1 MERNRKIKTLSLVAL
16 IVAVLG
22 LGVAFAALSSK
33 LTINGSAKAQAGSW
47 NIHFAKTLDM
57 PTQTTGNAS
66 FTEPTLYDTSI
77 LGFKAT
83 VTKPGDS
90 VTYYFDIVN
99 SGTVDAL
106 VDSYVF
112 ESGYQDCAATRVSDH
127 PECKLYD
134 FNSDGVI
141 NGSDYSVIKASIKY
155 GLYYTDNNKEIK
167 SDDTISA
174 GETKHAKL
182 VVEYLSGSKYLLPD
196 GLQITSIKNTPI
208 TINYVQSNYYD
219 IVQ

>member
-1 MERNRKIKTLSLVAL
+1 MERNRKIKILSLVAL

-22 LGVAFAALSSK
+22 LGVAFAALSSQ

-57 PTQTTGNAS
+57 PTQTTGDAS
-66 FTEPTLYDTSI
+66 FTEPTLSDTSI

-106 VDSYVF
+106 VDNYVF

-155 GLYYTDNNKEIK
+155 GLYYTDNNKEIIAG
-167 SDDTISA
+167 DEIRA

-182 VVEYLSGSKYLLPD
+182 VVEYFSGSIFLLPD

-219 IVQ
+219 LEQ

>member
-1 MERNRKIKTLSLVAL
+1 MEKNRKIKTLSLVAL

-22 LGVAFAALSSK
+22 LGVAFAALSSQ

-57 PTQTTGNAS
+57 PTQTTGDAS
-66 FTEPTLYDTSI
+66 FTEPTLSDTSI

-106 VDSYVF
+106 VDNYVF

-141 NGSDYSVIKASIKY
+141 NVSDYSVIKASIKY
-155 GLYYTDNNKEIK
+155 GLYYTDNNKEIIAG
-167 SDDTISA
+167 DEIRA

-182 VVEYLSGSKYLLPD
+182 VVEYLSGSIFLLPD
-196 GLQITSIKNTPI
+196 GMQITSINNTPI

-219 IVQ
+219 LEQ

>member
-57 PTQTTGNAS
+57 PTQTTGDAS
-66 FTEPTLYDTSI
+66 FTEPTLSDTSI

-106 VDSYVF
+106 IEDYVF
-112 ESGYQDCAATRVSDH
+112 KTGYLECSGSRVSDH
-127 PECKLYD
+127 PECKIYD
-134 FNSDGVI
+134 FNSDGFVD
-141 NGSDYSVIKASIKY
+141 SKDYGVWNASIKY

-167 SDDTISA
+167 SGDTISA

-182 VVEYLSGSKYLLPD
+182 VVEYLSSSKYLLPD
-196 GLQITSIKNTPI
+196 GLQITSMKNTPI

-219 IVQ
+219 IEQ

>member
-1 MERNRKIKTLSLVAL
+1 MERNRKIKILSLVAL

-22 LGVAFAALSSK
+22 LGVAFAALSSQ

-47 NIHFAKTLDM
+47 NIHFVKTLDM
-57 PTQTTGNAS
+57 PTQTTGDAS
-66 FTEPTLYDTSI
+66 FTEPTLSDTSI

-106 VDSYVF
+106 VDDYVF
-112 ESGYQDCAATRVSDH
+112 RSGCQDCAATEVSDQ
-127 PECKLYD
+127 PECKQYD
-134 FNSDGVI
+134 FNSDGYV
-141 NGSDYSVIKASIKY
+141 NASDFNVLKQSIKY

-182 VVEYLSGSKYLLPD
+182 VVEYLSGSKFLLPD
-196 GLQITSIKNTPI
+196 GMQITSINNTPI

-219 IVQ
+219 LEQ

>member
-22 LGVAFAALSSK
+22 LGVAFAALSSQ

-57 PTQTTGNAS
+57 PTQTTGDAS
-66 FTEPTLYDTSI
+66 FTEPTLSDTSI

-106 VDSYVF
+106 VDNYVF

-155 GLYYTDNNKEIK
+155 GLYYTDNNKEIIAG
-167 SDDTISA
+167 DEIRA

-182 VVEYLSGSKYLLPD
+182 VVEYFSGSIFLLPD

-219 IVQ
+219 LEQ

>member
-155 GLYYTDNNKEIK
+155 GLYYTDNNKKIIAGDEIR
-167 SDDTISA
+167 A
-174 GETKHAKL
+174 GETKDAKL
-182 VVEYLSGSKYLLPD
+182 VVENFSGSIFLLPD

-219 IVQ
+219 LEQ

>member
-47 NIHFAKTLDM
+47 NIHFTKTLDM

-66 FTEPTLYDTSI
+66 FTEPTLSDTSI

-112 ESGYQDCAATRVSDH
+112 EYGYH
-127 PECKLYD
+127 EC
-134 FNSDGVI
+134 
-141 NGSDYSVIKASIKY
+141 
-155 GLYYTDNNKEIK
+155 
-167 SDDTISA
+167 
-174 GETKHAKL
+174 
-182 VVEYLSGSKYLLPD
+182 SGS
-196 GLQITSIKNTPI
+196 
-208 TINYVQSNYYD
+208 
-219 IVQ
+219 IVSE

>member
-66 FTEPTLYDTSI
+66 FTEPTLSDTSI

-106 VDSYVF
+106 VDNYVF

-155 GLYYTDNNKEIK
+155 GLYYTDNNKEIIAG
-167 SDDTISA
+167 DEIRA

-182 VVEYLSGSKYLLPD
+182 VVKYLSSSKYLLPD
-196 GLQITSIKNTPI
+196 GVQITSIKNTPI
-208 TINYVQSNYYD
+208 TIDFVQSSYGNEW
-219 IVQ
+219 

>member
-22 LGVAFAALSSK
+22 LGVAFAALSSQ

-155 GLYYTDNNKEIK
+155 GLYYTDNNKEIIAG
-167 SDDTISA
+167 DEIRA

-182 VVEYLSGSKYLLPD
+182 VVEYFSGSIFLLPD

-208 TINYVQSNYYD
+208 TIDFVQSSYGD
-219 IVQ
+219 EW

>member
-1 MERNRKIKTLSLVAL
+1 MAL

-22 LGVAFAALSSK
+22 LGVAFAALSSQ

-57 PTQTTGNAS
+57 PTQTTGDAS
-66 FTEPTLYDTSI
+66 FTEPTLSDTSI

-106 VDSYVF
+106 VEDYVF
-112 ESGYQDCAATRVSDH
+112 RSGYQDCSGRRVSDH
-127 PECKLYD
+127 PECKIYD
-134 FNSDGVI
+134 FNSDGNVTA
-141 NGSDYSVIKASIKY
+141 SDSSVWRTSIKY

-167 SDDTISA
+167 SGDTISA

-182 VVEYLSGSKYLLPD
+182 VVEYLSSSKYLLPD
-196 GLQITSIKNTPI
+196 GVQITSIKNTPI
-208 TINYVQSNYYD
+208 TIDFVQSSYGD
-219 IVQ
+219 EW

>member
-57 PTQTTGNAS
+57 PTQTTGDAS
-66 FTEPTLYDTSI
+66 FTEPTLSDTSI

-106 VDSYVF
+106 IEDYVF
-112 ESGYQDCAATRVSDH
+112 KTGYLECSGESFSDH
-127 PECKLYD
+127 PECKIYD
-134 FNSDGVI
+134 FNSDGFVDS
-141 NGSDYSVIKASIKY
+141 NDYGVWNASIKY

-167 SDDTISA
+167 SGDTISA

-182 VVEYLSGSKYLLPD
+182 VVEYLSSSKYLLPD
-196 GLQITSIKNTPI
+196 GMQITSIKNTPI
-208 TINYVQSNYYD
+208 TIDFVQSSYGNEW
-219 IVQ
+219 

>member
-66 FTEPTLYDTSI
+66 FTEPTLSDTSI

-106 VDSYVF
+106 VEDYVF
-112 ESGYQDCAATRVSDH
+112 RSGYQDCSGRRVSDH
-127 PECKLYD
+127 PECKIYD
-134 FNSDGVI
+134 FNSDGNVTASDSSVWRTSI
-141 NGSDYSVIKASIKY
+141 NY

-167 SDDTISA
+167 SGDKIRA

-182 VVEYLSGSKYLLPD
+182 VVEYLSSSKYLLPD
-196 GLQITSIKNTPI
+196 GMQITSMKNKPI
-208 TINYVQSNYYD
+208 TIDFVQSSYGD
-219 IVQ
+219 EW

>member
-66 FTEPTLYDTSI
+66 FTEPTLSDTSI

-106 VDSYVF
+106 VDNYVF

-155 GLYYTDNNKEIK
+155 GLYYTDNNKEIIAG
-167 SDDTISA
+167 DEIRA

-182 VVEYLSGSKYLLPD
+182 VVEYLSSSKYLLPD
-196 GLQITSIKNTPI
+196 GMQITSMKNKPI
-208 TINYVQSNYYD
+208 TIDFVQSSYGD
-219 IVQ
+219 E

>member
-66 FTEPTLYDTSI
+66 FTEPTLSDTSI

-106 VDSYVF
+106 VDNYVF

-127 PECKLYD
+127 PECKQYD
-134 FNSDGVI
+134 FDSDGNVFAA
-141 NGSDYSVIKASIKY
+141 DYGVWNASIKY
-155 GLYYTDNNKEIK
+155 GLYYTDNNKEIIAG
-167 SDDTISA
+167 DEIRA

-182 VVEYLSGSKYLLPD
+182 VVEYFSGSIFLLPD

-208 TINYVQSNYYD
+208 TIDFVQSSYGNEW
-219 IVQ
+219 

>member
-22 LGVAFAALSSK
+22 LGVAFAALSSQ

-47 NIHFAKTLDM
+47 NIHFSKTLDM
-57 PTQTTGNAS
+57 PTQTTGDAS
-66 FTEPTLYDTSI
+66 FTEPTLSDTSI

-112 ESGYQDCAATRVSDH
+112 EYGYHECSGSRVSDH
-127 PECKLYD
+127 PECKIYD
-134 FNSDGVI
+134 FNSDGLV
-141 NGSDYSVIKASIKY
+141 NYADYSVWKASIKY
-155 GLYYTDNNKEIK
+155 GLYYTDNNKEIIA
-167 SDDTISA
+167 DDEIRA

-182 VVEYLSGSKYLLPD
+182 VVEYLSSSKYLLPD
-196 GLQITSIKNTPI
+196 GMQITSMKNTPI

-219 IVQ
+219 LEQ

>member
-1 MERNRKIKTLSLVAL
+1 MEHPFCKDFRYANTNNRRCLFYRT
-16 IVAVLG
+16 
-22 LGVAFAALSSK
+22 
-33 LTINGSAKAQAGSW
+33 
-47 NIHFAKTLDM
+47 NIIWYIYFR
-57 PTQTTGNAS
+57 
-66 FTEPTLYDTSI
+66 
-77 LGFKAT
+77 FKAT

-106 VDSYVF
+106 VDNYVF

-155 GLYYTDNNKEIK
+155 GLYYTDNNKEIIAG
-167 SDDTISA
+167 DEIRA

-182 VVEYLSGSKYLLPD
+182 VVEYFSGSIFLLPD

-219 IVQ
+219 LEQ

>member
-47 NIHFAKTLDM
+47 NIHFAKTLNM

-66 FTEPTLYDTSI
+66 FTEPTLSDTSI

-106 VDSYVF
+106 VDNYVF

-141 NGSDYSVIKASIKY
+141 NGSDYGVWNASIKY

-167 SDDTISA
+167 SGDTISA

-182 VVEYLSGSKYLLPD
+182 VVEYLSSSKYLLPD
-196 GLQITSIKNTPI
+196 GIQITSIKNTPI
-208 TINYVQSNYYD
+208 TIDFVQSSYGD
-219 IVQ
+219 EW

>member
-1 MERNRKIKTLSLVAL
+1 MAL

-57 PTQTTGNAS
+57 PTQTTGDAS
-66 FTEPTLYDTSI
+66 FTEPTLSDTSI

-106 VDSYVF
+106 VDNYVF

-155 GLYYTDNNKEIK
+155 GLYYTDNNKEIIAG
-167 SDDTISA
+167 DEIRA

-182 VVEYLSGSKYLLPD
+182 VVEYFSGSIFLLPD

-219 IVQ
+219 LEQ

>member
-1 MERNRKIKTLSLVAL
+1 MAL

-22 LGVAFAALSSK
+22 LGVAFAALSSQ

-57 PTQTTGNAS
+57 PTQTTGDAS
-66 FTEPTLYDTSI
+66 FTEPTLSDTSI

-106 VDSYVF
+106 VDNYVF

-155 GLYYTDNNKEIK
+155 GLYYTDNNKEIIAG
-167 SDDTISA
+167 DEIRA

-182 VVEYLSGSKYLLPD
+182 VVEYLSGSIFLLPD

-219 IVQ
+219 LEQ

>member
-1 MERNRKIKTLSLVAL
+1 MERNRKIKILSLVAL

-22 LGVAFAALSSK
+22 LGVAFAALSSQ

-47 NIHFAKTLDM
+47 NIHFSKTLDM
-57 PTQTTGNAS
+57 PTQTTGDAS
-66 FTEPTLYDTSI
+66 FTEPTLSDTSI

-106 VDSYVF
+106 VDDYVF
-112 ESGYQDCAATRVSDH
+112 RSGYLDCSGKRVSDH

-134 FNSDGVI
+134 FNSDGSV
-141 NGSDYSVIKASIKY
+141 NASDSSVWRVSIKY

-167 SDDTISA
+167 SGDTISA

-182 VVEYLSGSKYLLPD
+182 VVEYLSSSKYLLPD

-219 IVQ
+219 LEQ

>member
-1 MERNRKIKTLSLVAL
+1 MERNRKIKILSLVAL

-22 LGVAFAALSSK
+22 LGVAFAALSSQ

-47 NIHFAKTLDM
+47 NIHFVKTLDM
-57 PTQTTGNAS
+57 PTQTTGDAS
-66 FTEPTLYDTSI
+66 FTEPTLSDTSI

-106 VDSYVF
+106 VESYVF
-112 ESGYQDCAATRVSDH
+112 ESGYKDCNATRVSDH
-127 PECKLYD
+127 PECNIYD
-134 FNSDGVI
+134 FNSDGTV
-141 NGSDYSVIKASIKY
+141 NASDFNVWKTSIKY

-182 VVEYLSGSKYLLPD
+182 VVEYLSSSKYLLPD
-196 GLQITSIKNTPI
+196 GMQITSMKNTPI
-208 TINYVQSNYYD
+208 TIDFVQSSYGD
-219 IVQ
+219 EW

>member
-57 PTQTTGNAS
+57 PTQTTGDAS
-66 FTEPTLYDTSI
+66 FTEPTLSDTSI

-106 VDSYVF
+106 VDNYVF

-155 GLYYTDNNKEIK
+155 GLYYTDNNKKIIAGDEIR
-167 SDDTISA
+167 A

-182 VVEYLSGSKYLLPD
+182 VVEYFSGSIFLLPD

-219 IVQ
+219 LEQ

>member
-1 MERNRKIKTLSLVAL
+1 MAL

-22 LGVAFAALSSK
+22 LGVAFAALSSQ

-66 FTEPTLYDTSI
+66 FTEPTLSDTSI

-106 VDSYVF
+106 VDNYVF

-155 GLYYTDNNKEIK
+155 GLYYTDNNKEIIAG
-167 SDDTISA
+167 DEIRA

-182 VVEYLSGSKYLLPD
+182 VVEYLSGSIFLLPD

-219 IVQ
+219 LEQ

>member
-22 LGVAFAALSSK
+22 LGVAFAALSSQ

-47 NIHFAKTLDM
+47 NIHFSKTLDM
-57 PTQTTGNAS
+57 PTQTTGDAS
-66 FTEPTLYDTSI
+66 FTEPTLSDTSI

-141 NGSDYSVIKASIKY
+141 NVSDYSVIKASIKY
-155 GLYYTDNNKEIK
+155 GLYYTDNNKKIE
-167 SDDTISA
+167 SGDTISA

-182 VVEYLSGSKYLLPD
+182 VVEYFSGSIFLLPD

-219 IVQ
+219 LEQ

>member
-1 MERNRKIKTLSLVAL
+1 MEGNRKIKILSLVAL

-22 LGVAFAALSSK
+22 LGVAFAALSSQ

-57 PTQTTGNAS
+57 PTQTTGDAS
-66 FTEPTLYDTSI
+66 FTEPTLSDTSI

-106 VDSYVF
+106 VDNYVF

-155 GLYYTDNNKEIK
+155 GLYYTDNNKEIIAG
-167 SDDTISA
+167 DEIRA

-182 VVEYLSGSKYLLPD
+182 VVEYFSGSIFLLPD

-219 IVQ
+219 LEQ

>member
-1 MERNRKIKTLSLVAL
+1 MERNRKIKILSLVAL

-22 LGVAFAALSSK
+22 LGVAFAALSSQ

-57 PTQTTGNAS
+57 PTQTTGDAS
-66 FTEPTLYDTSI
+66 FTEPTLSDTSI
-77 LGFKAT
+77 LGFKAN

-106 VDSYVF
+106 VEDYVF
-112 ESGYQDCAATRVSDH
+112 RSGYQDCSGRRVSDH
-127 PECKLYD
+127 PECKIYD
-134 FNSDGVI
+134 FNSDGYVTA
-141 NGSDYSVIKASIKY
+141 SDSSVWRTSIKY

-167 SDDTISA
+167 SGDTISA

-196 GLQITSIKNTPI
+196 GMQITSMKNKPI
-208 TINYVQSNYYD
+208 TIDFVQSSYGD
-219 IVQ
+219 EW

>member
-1 MERNRKIKTLSLVAL
+1 MARNRKIKILSLVAL

-66 FTEPTLYDTSI
+66 FTEPTLSDTSI

-106 VDSYVF
+106 IEDYVF
-112 ESGYQDCAATRVSDH
+112 KTGYLECSGESFSDH
-127 PECKLYD
+127 PECKIYD
-134 FNSDGVI
+134 FNSDGFVDS
-141 NGSDYSVIKASIKY
+141 NDYGVWNASIKY

-167 SDDTISA
+167 SGDTISA

-182 VVEYLSGSKYLLPD
+182 VVEYLSSSKYLLPD
-196 GLQITSIKNTPI
+196 GMQITSIKNTPI
-208 TINYVQSNYYD
+208 TIDFVQSSYGNEW
-219 IVQ
+219 

>member
-22 LGVAFAALSSK
+22 LGVAFAALSSQ

-66 FTEPTLYDTSI
+66 FTEPTLSDTSI

-106 VDSYVF
+106 IEDYVF
-112 ESGYQDCAATRVSDH
+112 KTGYLECSGESFSDH
-127 PECKLYD
+127 PECKIYD
-134 FNSDGVI
+134 FNSDGFVDS
-141 NGSDYSVIKASIKY
+141 NDYGVWNASIKY

-167 SDDTISA
+167 SGDTISA

-182 VVEYLSGSKYLLPD
+182 VVEYLSSSKYLLPD
-196 GLQITSIKNTPI
+196 GMQITSIKNTPI
-208 TINYVQSNYYD
+208 TIDFVQSSYGNEW
-219 IVQ
+219 

>member
-1 MERNRKIKTLSLVAL
+1 MERNRKIKILSLVAL

-57 PTQTTGNAS
+57 PTQTTGDAS
-66 FTEPTLYDTSI
+66 FTEPTLSDTSI

-106 VDSYVF
+106 VESYVF
-112 ESGYQDCAATRVSDH
+112 ESGYRDCTGTRVSDH
-127 PECKLYD
+127 PECKIYD
-134 FNSDGVI
+134 FNSDGNVTAF
-141 NGSDYSVIKASIKY
+141 DYNVWRTSIKY

-167 SDDTISA
+167 SGDTISA

-182 VVEYLSGSKYLLPD
+182 VVEYLSSSKYLLPD
-196 GLQITSIKNTPI
+196 GMQITSIKNTPI
-208 TINYVQSNYYD
+208 TIDFVQSSYGNEW
-219 IVQ
+219 

>member
-22 LGVAFAALSSK
+22 LGVAFAALSSQ

-66 FTEPTLYDTSI
+66 FTEPTLSDTSI

-106 VDSYVF
+106 VDNYVF

-167 SDDTISA
+167 SGDTISA

-182 VVEYLSGSKYLLPD
+182 VVEYLSSSKYLLPD
-196 GLQITSIKNTPI
+196 GVQITSIKNTPI
-208 TINYVQSNYYD
+208 TIDFVQSSYGNEW
-219 IVQ
+219 

>member
-1 MERNRKIKTLSLVAL
+1 MERNRKIKILSLVAL

-22 LGVAFAALSSK
+22 LGVAFAALSSQ

-57 PTQTTGNAS
+57 PTQTTGDAS
-66 FTEPTLYDTSI
+66 FTEPTLSDTSI

-106 VDSYVF
+106 VDNYVF

-155 GLYYTDNNKEIK
+155 GLYYTDNNKEIIAG
-167 SDDTISA
+167 DEIRA

-182 VVEYLSGSKYLLPD
+182 VVEYLSSSKYLLPD
-196 GLQITSIKNTPI
+196 GMQITSMKNKPI
-208 TINYVQSNYYD
+208 TIDFVQSSYGNEW
-219 IVQ
+219 

>member
-1 MERNRKIKTLSLVAL
+1 MERNRKIKILSLVAL

-22 LGVAFAALSSK
+22 LGVAFAALSSQ

-57 PTQTTGNAS
+57 PTQTTGDAS
-66 FTEPTLYDTSI
+66 FTEPTLSDTSI

-106 VDSYVF
+106 VESYVF
-112 ESGYQDCAATRVSDH
+112 ISGIQDCSGSMVSDH
-127 PECKLYD
+127 PECNIYD
-134 FNSDGVI
+134 FNSDGYVTAV
-141 NGSDYSVIKASIKY
+141 DYNVWKTSIKY

-182 VVEYLSGSKYLLPD
+182 VVEYLSSSKYLLPD
-196 GLQITSIKNTPI
+196 GMQITSIKNTPI
-208 TINYVQSNYYD
+208 TIDFVQSSYGD
-219 IVQ
+219 EW

>member
-1 MERNRKIKTLSLVAL
+1 MAL

-57 PTQTTGNAS
+57 PTQTTGDAS
-66 FTEPTLYDTSI
+66 FTEPTLSDTSI

-106 VDSYVF
+106 VDNYVF

-155 GLYYTDNNKEIK
+155 GLYYTDNNKEIIAG
-167 SDDTISA
+167 DEIRA

-182 VVEYLSGSKYLLPD
+182 VVEYFSGSIFLLPD

-208 TINYVQSNYYD
+208 TIDFVQSSYGD
-219 IVQ
+219 EW

>member
-1 MERNRKIKTLSLVAL
+1 MERNRKIKILSLVAL

-66 FTEPTLYDTSI
+66 FTEPTLSDTSI

-106 VDSYVF
+106 IEDYVF
-112 ESGYQDCAATRVSDH
+112 KTGYLECSGESFSDH
-127 PECKLYD
+127 PECKIY
-134 FNSDGVI
+134 
-141 NGSDYSVIKASIKY
+141 DYSVIKVSIKY

-167 SDDTISA
+167 SGDTISA

-182 VVEYLSGSKYLLPD
+182 VVEYLSSSKYLLPD
-196 GLQITSIKNTPI
+196 GMQITSIKNTPI

-219 IVQ
+219 LEQ

>member
-1 MERNRKIKTLSLVAL
+1 MERNRKIKILSLVAL

-22 LGVAFAALSSK
+22 LGVAFAALSSQ

-66 FTEPTLYDTSI
+66 FTEPTLSDTSI

-106 VDSYVF
+106 VDNYVF

-127 PECKLYD
+127 PECKQYD
-134 FNSDGVI
+134 FDSDGNVFAA
-141 NGSDYSVIKASIKY
+141 DYGVWNASIKY
-155 GLYYTDNNKEIK
+155 GLYYTDNNKEIIAG
-167 SDDTISA
+167 DEIRA

-182 VVEYLSGSKYLLPD
+182 VVEYFSGSIFLLPD

-208 TINYVQSNYYD
+208 TIDFVQSSYGNEW
-219 IVQ
+219 

>member
-57 PTQTTGNAS
+57 PTQTTGDAS
-66 FTEPTLYDTSI
+66 FTEPTLSDTSI
-77 LGFKAT
+77 LGFKAI

-106 VDSYVF
+106 VDDYVF
-112 ESGYQDCAATRVSDH
+112 RSGYQDCSGSRVSDH
-127 PECKLYD
+127 PECKIYD
-134 FNSDGVI
+134 FNSDGNVTAI
-141 NGSDYSVIKASIKY
+141 DYSVWRTSIKY
-155 GLYYTDNNKEIK
+155 GLYYTDNNKEIIAG
-167 SDDTISA
+167 DEIRA

-182 VVEYLSGSKYLLPD
+182 VVEYLSSSKYLLPD
-196 GLQITSIKNTPI
+196 GMQITSMKNKPI
-208 TINYVQSNYYD
+208 TIDFVQSSYGD
-219 IVQ
+219 EW

>member
-22 LGVAFAALSSK
+22 LGVAFAALSSQ

-66 FTEPTLYDTSI
+66 FTEPTLSDTSI

-106 VDSYVF
+106 VDNYVF

-155 GLYYTDNNKEIK
+155 GLYYTDNNKEIIAG
-167 SDDTISA
+167 DEIRA

-182 VVEYLSGSKYLLPD
+182 VVEYLSSSKYLLPD
-196 GLQITSIKNTPI
+196 GMQITSMKNKPI
-208 TINYVQSNYYD
+208 TIDFVQSSYGNEW
-219 IVQ
+219 

>member
-57 PTQTTGNAS
+57 PTQTTGDAS
-66 FTEPTLYDTSI
+66 FTEPTLSDTSI

-106 VDSYVF
+106 VDNYVF

-155 GLYYTDNNKEIK
+155 GLYYTDNNKEIIAG
-167 SDDTISA
+167 DEIRA

-182 VVEYLSGSKYLLPD
+182 VVEYFSGSIFLLPD

-219 IVQ
+219 LEQ

>member
-47 NIHFAKTLDM
+47 NIHFAKTLNM

-66 FTEPTLYDTSI
+66 FTEPTLSDTSI

-83 VTKPGDS
+83 VTKLGDS

-112 ESGYQDCAATRVSDH
+112 EYGYHECSGSRVSDR
-127 PECKLYD
+127 PECKIYD
-134 FNSDGVI
+134 FNSDGFV
-141 NGSDYSVIKASIKY
+141 NYADYSVWKASIKY
-155 GLYYTDNNKEIK
+155 GLYYTDNNKEIIAG
-167 SDDTISA
+167 DEIRA

-182 VVEYLSGSKYLLPD
+182 VVEYLSSSKYLLPD
-196 GLQITSIKNTPI
+196 GMQITSMKNKPI
-208 TINYVQSNYYD
+208 TIDFVQSSYGD
-219 IVQ
+219 EW